1 VLLHVLHALWTDGH
15 LALWAERPTA
25 PEEALGPTPPPS
37 PPPLLSPPS
46 PPTDGELSGGA
57 PLPWAAPADE
67 VRRILEVAGV
77 PAGDL
82 QAGQVR
88 IVLPTLHGVPVPS
101 PRLVH
106 AVGRSADDE
115 GPGWAWPGEEQA
127 PVVPSVYR
135 VPVLR
140 VPPER
145 VLEVL
150 EALDIDDDDATLS
163 AASVEVAGS
172 SGEGRGPGVEYF
184 AVAGRFVRWLLGQ
197 HRFVPS
203 IVQDAGGGVRA
214 VWQPWLAD
222 EIVLSRLVPLARAM
236 PPAARS
242 AVDAF
247 EHRGWP
253 ILEDFLLRVADA
265 QCRAALRAE
274 RLSEAIEGR
283 APADDPQVLWLSG
296 LLDSSSAIEA
306 SGERRA
312 ELLKTV
318 RRWIGQL
325 DQRAGDAGWRLCLV
339 LQEPVD
345 LTGLTDLQ
353 APGPGLR
360 WPLTLHLQ
368 NVDSPQD
375 LLDASD
381 IWVLPGDHA
390 VVGTRRVDK
399 PAEVLLSE
407 LGRAARLYRP
417 LEEALARGEPDRL
430 ELTTTQA
437 YEFLREHRSIL
448 IEQGFGVIVPEW
460 WDSPAAR
467 LGVRLRIDPGPAP
480 GAAVTGSSASAAA
493 PARAG
498 LASLVHYSWQISI
511 GQVTLSLQEF
521 EKLAQARSPLVM
533 IGGRWVE
540 VRPEDVQAA
549 VEFIRANPGGQMEL
563 GRALRLA
570 YAADVRTTGLPVVGL
585 EAGGW
590 LAGMLR
596 AVGAAGAGES
606 GGAEQAGLEIVEP
619 PARFVGSLRP
629 YQVKGLS
636 WLTFLD
642 RVGLGACL
650 ADDMGLGKTIQLL
663 ALLLREREEAERAGA
678 GGTVGVGGAER
689 PGPTLL
695 VVPMSV
701 VGNWVR
707 EAQRFAPSLRL
718 YVHHGPDRRRGEAL
732 LRAALEAD
740 LVITTY
746 ALANRDRDDL
756 EPVPWGR
763 IALDEAQNIK
773 NPAAKQTQAIRSLE
787 APRRVALTGTPIE
800 NRLSELWSI
809 MDFLNPGLM
818 GPLGE
823 FRAKFAVPIERY
835 HDAARARRLRGMVQ
849 PFVLRRLKTDPSVI
863 ADLPEKLETRDFC
876 YLTPEQASLYEATV
890 RRMLASAEQSEGIQR
905 RGVILAGLVKL
916 KQICNHPHLYLR
928 DLDDQPP
935 GPGGVVAASRSGKC
949 VRLIEM
955 LDEVIAGGGQA
966 LVFTQFRQMGALLAP
981 MLRTELDREVLFL
994 HGGTT
999 AQQRDAMVARFQK
1012 GDGSAP
1018 VFILSLKAGG
1028 IGLNLTAANHV
1039 FHFDRWWNPAVESQA
1054 TDRAY
1059 RIGQTRTVQVHK
1071 FVVSGT
1077 LEERIDQMIEQK
1089 SDLAANVIGSGE
1101 AWLTELSLAQLRDV
1115 LTLRPAALE
1124 DDDTATP
1131 RTAGAGRAAA
1141 LAAMAEGRTPEPD
1154 DLDSDGVPAL
1164 PGDADADGGEP

>member
-1 VLLHVLHALWTDGH
+1 
-15 LALWAERPTA
+15 
-25 PEEALGPTPPPS
+25 
-37 PPPLLSPPS
+37 
-46 PPTDGELSGGA
+46 
-57 PLPWAAPADE
+57 
-67 VRRILEVAGV
+67 VRRILEIAGV
-77 PAGDL
+77 RAADL
-82 QAGQVR
+82 EAGQARV
-88 IVLPTLHGVPVPS
+88 VLPTVHAVPVPS

-106 AVGRSADDE
+106 AVGLSAEDQGAPGLSITATEDDH
-115 GPGWAWPGEEQA
+115 A
-127 PVVPSVYR
+127 PVVPAVYR

-140 VPPER
+140 VPPGR

-150 EALDIDDDDATLS
+150 EALDTDDDDATLS

-172 SGEGRGPGVEYF
+172 AGESRGPGVEFF

-203 IVQDAGGGVRA
+203 VVQEQGGGVRA
-214 VWQPWLAD
+214 LWQPWLAD
-222 EIVLSRLVPLARAM
+222 EIVLSRLTPLFRAM
-236 PPAARS
+236 PPAARA

-253 ILEDFLLRVADA
+253 ILEDFLVRVVDA
-265 QCRAALRAE
+265 ECRAALRAE
-274 RLSEAIEGR
+274 RLAEAIEGR
-283 APADDPQVLWLSG
+283 ASADDPHVLWLSG
-296 LLDSSSAIEA
+296 LLDTPSVVDAT
-306 SGERRA
+306 GERRA
-312 ELLKTV
+312 DLLKTV

-325 DQRAGDAGWRLCLV
+325 DQRAGDAGWRLCLN

-399 PAEVLLSE
+399 PAEVLLAE

-417 LEEALARGEPDRL
+417 LEEALAEGEPDRL
-430 ELTTTQA
+430 ELSTTQA

-448 IEQGFGVIVPEW
+448 IEQGFGVMVPAW
-460 WDSPAAR
+460 WDSPSAR
-467 LGVRLRIDPGPAP
+467 LGVRLRIDPGPVG
-480 GAAVTGSSASAAA
+480 GAGSVGGEGAAAA
-493 PARAG
+493 PAAAARAG

-521 EKLAQARSPLVM
+521 EKLAQTRSPLVM

-590 LAGMLR
+590 LAGML
-596 AVGAAGAGES
+596 GGGLGGNGE
-606 GGAEQAGLEIVEP
+606 AQAGLEIVEP
-619 PARFVGSLRP
+619 PSRFVGSLRP
-629 YQVKGLS
+629 YQIKGLS

-663 ALLLREREEAERAGA
+663 AMLLREREEAERTADA
-678 GGTVGVGGAER
+678 GGGR

-707 EAQRFAPSLRL
+707 EAQRFAPTLRL
-718 YVHHGPDRRRGEAL
+718 YVHHGADRRRGDEL
-732 LRAALEAD
+732 LRAALDAD

-746 ALANRDRDDL
+746 ALANRDREHL

-773 NPAAKQTQAIRSLE
+773 NPAAKQTQAIRSLD

-823 FRAKFAVPIERY
+823 FRTKFAVPIERY
-835 HDAARARRLRGMVQ
+835 HDAVRARRLRGMVQ
-849 PFVLRRLKTDPSVI
+849 PFVLRRLKTDPTVI
-863 ADLPEKLETRDFC
+863 ADLPEKLETKDFC

-905 RGVILAGLVKL
+905 RGIILAGLVKL

-949 VRLIEM
+949 VRIIEM

-1018 VFILSLKAGG
+1018 VFLLSLKAGG

-1101 AWLTELSLAQLRDV
+1101 AWLTELSLSQLRDV

-1124 DDDTATP
+1124 DDDGAAP
-1131 RTAGAGRAAA
+1131 RAARAGRAAELTA
-1141 LAAMAEGRTPEPD
+1141 RADSLAPDPE
-1154 DLDSDGVPAL
+1154 DLNGEGVPVP
-1164 PGDADADGGEP
+1164 PGDADDEGGEP